1 MAKLESID
9 VSGITRDWF
18 ISYLKDRKQHVRME
32 SHLSEPLPVNFG
44 VPQGSILGP
53 LLFNIYTN
61 DLCSATTNASTKSYV
76 DETKLYLSFPLKEL
90 NEGLVRLKA
99 DLNKLAEWCN
109 VNQLLI
115 NPDKTQF
122 ILFGVNQLL
131 RHVPVNVELR
141 FFDKILKPA
150 YHVKDLGITQNQALS
165 YSNHAY

>member
-1 MAKLESID
+1 MRI
-9 VSGITRDWF
+9 
-18 ISYLKDRKQHVRME
+18 E
-32 SHLSEPLPVNFG
+32 SHLSEPLPVNYG

-61 DLCSATTNASTKSYV
+61 DLCSATTNASIKSYV
-76 DETKLYLSFPLKEL
+76 DDTKLYLSFPLKKL

-99 DLNKLAEWCN
+99 DLNKVAGWSS

-131 RHVPVNVELR
+131 RHVPVNAELP

-150 YHVKDLGITQNQALS
+150 YHVKDLGITLDQALS
-165 YSNHAY
+165 YSNHIPGVLKKNYTLFDFI